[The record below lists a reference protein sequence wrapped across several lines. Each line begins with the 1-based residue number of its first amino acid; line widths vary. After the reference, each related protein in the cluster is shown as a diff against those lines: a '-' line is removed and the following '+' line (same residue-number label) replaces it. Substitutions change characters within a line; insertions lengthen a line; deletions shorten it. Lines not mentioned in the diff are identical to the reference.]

1 MISILSHI
9 WVIYGPNL
17 AISLVRVV
25 IEIYPRATDLDVEK
39 LSIKLTNVLY
49 WNKDQGFN

>member
-1 MISILSHI
+1 MPSNKH
-9 WVIYGPNL
+9 
-17 AISLVRVV
+17 V

-39 LSIKLTNVLY
+39 ISIKLTNVLY